1 MKAPERYQPKNNHSF
16 SSYWKPTNDNLLP
29 KLLPNVSLEESEQLI
44 PLYFQVDEL
53 GDAVAKEYFTNK
65 QFGEAIGNLHRD
77 FSIYPSN
84 QENLSEATQILF
96 KQLTNI
102 PAWVNFDLIN
112 LAATYC
118 NRCGTSALS
127 VLRNYCLM
135 GGYESSAIN
144 KPLIFTKAL
153 HKGAVKRLADTVDF
167 WMNATTIDGL
177 KPQQKGI
184 YSILTTRLIH
194 SYSRLQIEQSTDW
207 KPELWGRPINLWDML
222 ATNLGFSIAFM
233 DGLSKLKLPPTN
245 EELTAI
251 LHLWKYVGYLL
262 GIPLELLPD
271 TGEEGAKQLYLWSKT
286 QKSIDQD
293 SKDLA
298 YALYEE
304 PKMVSFTNN
313 SFMKWF
319 VQKTNVGYNEVLLGA
334 ESRSALGLPYSKG
347 KYWIL
352 LLNNINQYFDKK
364 AKSNSKSYIKVALRG
379 RKQQED
385 VWDLYRKEKKQ

>member
-1 MKAPERYQPKNNHSF
+1 MKFPERYISQNNHSF
-16 SSYWKPTNDNLLP
+16 SSYWKPTKDNLLP
-29 KLLPNVSLEESEQLI
+29 KLLPDVSLKESEQLI

-53 GDAVAKEYFTNK
+53 GDTVAKEYFNNK
-65 QFGEAIGNLHRD
+65 PFGEAIGNLHRD

-84 QENLSEATQILF
+84 KEHLSQATQQLF
-96 KQLTNI
+96 EQLTDI
-102 PAWVNFDLIN
+102 PDWVDFDNIN

-144 KPLIFTKAL
+144 KPLIFTQAL

-167 WMNATTIDGL
+167 WMHVTTIDGL
-177 KPQQKGI
+177 KPKQAGV

-194 SYSRLQIEQSTDW
+194 SYSRIQIEKATDW
-207 KPELWGRPINLWDML
+207 KSELWGRPINLWDML

-233 DGLSKLKLPPTN
+233 DGLSKLKLSPTN
-245 EELTAI
+245 EELNAV
-251 LHLWKYVGYLL
+251 LHLWKYAGYLL
-262 GIPLELLPD
+262 GIPVELLPD
-271 TGEEGAKQLYLWSKT
+271 TAEDAAKQLYLWSKT
-286 QKSIDQD
+286 QKGIDQD

-298 YALYEE
+298 WSLYDE
-304 PKMVSFTNN
+304 PKRVSFTNN
-313 SFMKWF
+313 TFMKWF
-319 VQKTNVGYNEVLLGA
+319 VQKTNLGYNEVLLGS
-334 ESRSALGLPYSKG
+334 ESRSALGLPYSNA

-352 LLNNINQYFDKK
+352 LLNNFNKYLDKK
-364 AKSNSKSYIKVALRG
+364 AKSNSKSYKKIAIKG

-385 VWDLYRKEKKQ
+385 VWDLYKKEK

>member
-1 MKAPERYQPKNNHSF
+1 MKFPERYKNENNNSF
-16 SSYWKPTNDNLLP
+16 SSYWKTTNDNLLP
-29 KLLPNVSLEESEQLI
+29 KLLPDVSLEESENLV
-44 PLYFQVDEL
+44 PLYFKVDDL
-53 GDAVAKEYFTNK
+53 GDMVAAEYFTNK
-65 QFGEAIGNLHRD
+65 SFGEAIGTLHRD
-77 FSIYPSN
+77 FSMYPSN
-84 QENLSEATQILF
+84 QKNLSLATQELF
-96 KQLTNI
+96 HQLTDI
-102 PAWVNFDLIN
+102 PNWVNFDTIN

-144 KPLIFTKAL
+144 KPLIFTQAL

-167 WMNATTIDGL
+167 WMNVTAINGL
-177 KPQQKGI
+177 KPQQAGI

-194 SYSRLQIEQSTDW
+194 SYSRLQIEKSTEW
-207 KPELWGRPINLWDML
+207 KSELWGRPINLWDML

-245 EELTAI
+245 EELTSV

-262 GIPLELLPD
+262 GIPLDLLPN
-271 TGEEGAKQLYLWSKT
+271 TGKQAAKQLYLWSKT
-286 QKSIDQD
+286 QKGIDQD
-293 SKDLA
+293 SIDLA
-298 YALYEE
+298 WALYEE
-304 PKMVSFTNN
+304 PKLVTFTNS

-319 VQKTNVGYNEVLLGA
+319 VQKTNAGYNEVLLGS
-334 ESRSALGLPYSKG
+334 ESRAALGLPYTKA

-352 LLNNINQYFDKK
+352 LLNNINHYFDKK
-364 AKSNSKSYIKVALRG
+364 AKSNPKSYAKVALRG

-385 VWDLYRKEKKQ
+385 VWKLYRKI

>member
-1 MKAPERYQPKNNHSF
+1 MKNPERYSTENNHSF

-29 KLLPNVSLEESEQLI
+29 KFLPDVSLKESEQLI

-53 GDAVAKEYFTNK
+53 GDTVAKEYFTNK
-65 QFGEAIGNLHRD
+65 PFGEAIGTLHRD
-77 FSIYPSN
+77 FSMYPSN
-84 QENLSEATQILF
+84 KENLSEAAQQLF
-96 KQLTNI
+96 KQLTDI
-102 PAWVNFDLIN
+102 PTWVNFDLIN
-112 LAATYC
+112 RAATYC

-144 KPLIFTKAL
+144 KPLIFTQSL

-167 WMNATTIDGL
+167 WMHVTEVNGL

-194 SYSRLQIEQSTDW
+194 SYSRLQIEKSPDW

-245 EELTAI
+245 EELNAV
-251 LHLWKYVGYLL
+251 LNLWKYVGYLL

-271 TGEEGAKQLYLWSKT
+271 TGEEAAKQLYLWSKT
-286 QKSIDQD
+286 QKGIDQD
-293 SKDLA
+293 SKNLA
-298 YALYEE
+298 WALYEE
-304 PKMVSFTNN
+304 PKMVTFTNN
-313 SFMKWF
+313 AFMKWF
-319 VQKTNVGYNEVLLGA
+319 VQKTNVGYNEVLLGS

-352 LLNNINQYFDKK
+352 LLNKINHYFDKK
-364 AKSNSKSYIKVALRG
+364 AKSNSRSYLKVALRG

-385 VWDLYRKEKKQ
+385 VWNLYRKEKR